1 MREHGG
7 GCEVLAESLAALAAA
22 GGAAVVQ
29 AATTDAWTE
38 VRDRVARWFG
48 RGDGELERVQLERL
62 DRSAAELVAAG
73 GSDQEQEQALQA
85 RVWRTRIEDLL
96 ESLDDD
102 AEREQAA
109 TELCALLEDT
119 SAAGGVSAGTGGVAA
134 GRDVSVKAE
143 GGSIAAAVLHG
154 GAHIGPPPVPDPS
167 RG

>member
-1 MREHGG
+1 M
-7 GCEVLAESLAALAAA
+7 LAESMAALAAA

-38 VRDRVARWFG
+38 LRDRVARWLG
-48 RGDGELERVQLERL
+48 RGDGERERVQLERL

-73 GSDQEQEQALQA
+73 GSEQEQALQA

-96 ESLDDD
+96 EGLDDD
-102 AEREQAA
+102 VERERAA
-109 TELCALLEDT
+109 TELRALLEDT
-119 SAAGGVSAGTGGVAA
+119 PDARGVSAGTGAVAA

-167 RG
+167 QG